1 MRNVNGQRDVINN
14 GIYPLR
20 IGFRRIGYMS
30 QNFRSGIDGLKIYID
45 GRLIETE
52 KRLDVLDRKIE
63 INATKI
69 DMLQHFQTIGFTVM
83 GAVIGFAV
91 LILGVAPAILDVF
104 RDKRQEKREEDI
116 RGIVR
121 EEIARLKGLA

>member
-1 MRNVNGQRDVINN
+1 MTSEDRIVAEINGLKGYIDVKIAEID
-14 GIYPLR
+14 GKITV
-20 IGFRRIGYMS
+20 IDTK
-30 QNFRSGIDGLKIYID
+30 IDGLK
-45 GRLIETE
+45 TE
-52 KRLDVLDRKIE
+52 MQMLDRKIE

-91 LILGVAPAILDVF
+91 LILGVAPAILDMF
-104 RDKRQEKREEDI
+104 RDKRREKREEDI

-121 EEIARLKGLA
+121 EEIARLKGIA

>member
-1 MRNVNGQRDVINN
+1 MTSED
-14 GIYPLR
+14 R
-20 IGFRRIGYMS
+20 IS
-30 QNFRSGIDGLKIYID
+30 AKIDGLKLYID

-52 KRLDVLDRKIE
+52 KRLDDRMSELKAEMQTLDRKIE
-63 INATKI
+63 LNATKI

-91 LILGVAPAILDVF
+91 LILGVAPAILDMF
-104 RDKRQEKREEDI
+104 RDKRREKRDEDV

-121 EEIARLKGLA
+121 EELARLKGTA